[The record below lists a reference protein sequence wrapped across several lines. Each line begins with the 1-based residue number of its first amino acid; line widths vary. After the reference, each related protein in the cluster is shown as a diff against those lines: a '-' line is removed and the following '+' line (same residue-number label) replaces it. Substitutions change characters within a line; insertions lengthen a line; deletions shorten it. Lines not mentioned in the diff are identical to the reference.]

1 MITLLGKLKANAC
14 FEYKATVKWVN
25 TVKKKKCVFIKFR
38 NARQGILE
46 H

>member
-25 TVKKKKCVFIKFR
+25 TVKKKKSVYLSNSGMPDKAF
-38 NARQGILE
+38 
-46 H
+46 